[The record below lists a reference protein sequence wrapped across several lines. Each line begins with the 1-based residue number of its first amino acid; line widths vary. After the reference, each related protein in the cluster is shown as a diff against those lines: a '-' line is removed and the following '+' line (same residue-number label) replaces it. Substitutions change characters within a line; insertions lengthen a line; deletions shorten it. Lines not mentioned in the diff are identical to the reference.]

1 MENLKKKHVN
11 SMSYDH
17 VTVVNRYPILQLSI
31 DHYMDGCYQVKHRLQ
46 APTLARKFDILHWL
60 SWVRMD
66 RRTDV
71 QSCVISNPDLTLFC
85 CGRSGYEITVM

>member
-1 MENLKKKHVN
+1 
-11 SMSYDH
+11 MSYDH

-71 QSCVISNPDLTLFC
+71 QSCVIHKFEGKGHGKLTHYFLGIKYLRNP
-85 CGRSGYEITVM
+85 IPKKIW